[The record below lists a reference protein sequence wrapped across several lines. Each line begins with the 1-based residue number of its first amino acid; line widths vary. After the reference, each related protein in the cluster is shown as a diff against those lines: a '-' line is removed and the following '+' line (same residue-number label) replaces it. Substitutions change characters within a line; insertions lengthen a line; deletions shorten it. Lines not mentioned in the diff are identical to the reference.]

1 MSPHILN
8 QVILQLNVS
17 FSIMHLMMKLDELCK
32 HCRST
37 SMLRHNIV
45 TLELKHLIVDT
56 FRTLILYNHIM
67 HDHTSSHHLPQL
79 LGAPS
84 SSRILNDASSRL
96 KNTKSTLHIPSTL
109 LCLSKSLPLL
119 SYRVGDCL
127 HKSSPLRIDTISQV
141 VVSFVVVV
149 AIDLNID
156 LWAVAFCKPSEHQR
170 TPKHVCV
177 IVIDGHAE
185 KRVPNLEIW

>member
-84 SSRILNDASSRL
+84 SSRISNDAPSRL
-96 KNTKSTLHIPSTL
+96 QNTKGTLDILPSTHL
-109 LCLSKSLPLL
+109 LLGKSPPLL
-119 SYRVGDCL
+119 SDKVWDCL
-127 HKSSPLRIDTISQV
+127 HNSGPLRIDTVSSAVPFV
-141 VVSFVVVV
+141 VVVVIDVNIHQIGRASCRERVSFVV
-149 AIDLNID
+149 
-156 LWAVAFCKPSEHQR
+156 
-170 TPKHVCV
+170 
-177 IVIDGHAE
+177 
-185 KRVPNLEIW
+185 